1 MRFNEAKKLL
11 NSGLYYVSEVS
22 IMIVLTTAS
31 ISAQNSKRFLE
42 KRRPKLKRVVFYELH
57 RGNLLWQK
65 YSGRPR

>member
-31 ISAQNSKRFLE
+31 ISAQSFKKIFGKTPTE
-42 KRRPKLKRVVFYELH
+42 AKKGRVL
-57 RGNLLWQK
+57 
-65 YSGRPR
+65 